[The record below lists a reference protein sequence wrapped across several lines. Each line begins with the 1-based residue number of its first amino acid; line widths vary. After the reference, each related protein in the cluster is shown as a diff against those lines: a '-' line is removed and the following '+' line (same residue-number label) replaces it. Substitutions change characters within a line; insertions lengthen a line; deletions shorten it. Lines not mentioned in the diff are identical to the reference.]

1 MGTLSI
7 AGGSLNVSG
16 TTGIAGTLTVA
27 GASYTANGDTNVNDL
42 SLSGI
47 LAGTGNVLVTNA
59 LNWSTDASGAGT
71 MSGPGITVVGALA
84 TATLSEPLGTSDLSL
99 GRELDI
105 AGKTSVSDN
114 TNLDLGIAD
123 ANASL
128 GFDPA
133 TISVLQGGSLSLA
146 NDVTLADASNGA
158 VASEIDNAGTLTKT
172 GSGASTIAVAV
183 ANAGILDVK
192 DGTLAI
198 TGAFTNTGTVSVES
212 GGILRLSSAVTN
224 SSDIHVAAGGG
235 LELDGTFTMEDEDPE
250 LRDPQHAFNTV
261 VTGPQ
266 LIDAGDLTTNGNVTL
281 VGQVSF
287 GTTLTVSG
295 GKLELGATSEPHSL
309 GFGTSEPLRNTNIT
323 INHGE
328 LDANLQSYFD
338 AGLFT
343 ADLTVSYQDS
353 KLVVAGGFSVLGT
366 LNWTAGTIIGIN
378 PGVVNSF
385 TGDIA
390 TNSGAGFN
398 IGDPSGGGQV
408 VLGCELSGGGTVY
421 ANTTVW
427 FGASDNTAAKG
438 FDPGT
443 VDVVGTLTINDG
455 DNFSDN
461 SNGTVASFFD
471 NQGTV
476 IKSGIGTSTI
486 GVAFTN
492 FFQGVVDVQGG
503 TLVLSGG
510 LSSIGTLKADGG
522 NLVITRSGGGRI
534 VNGGGNQVTGTGI
547 ISANSEMEFG
557 GAAATDV
564 SFATGSTGTLRLDD
578 SREFTGTVAG
588 LSNVNSLDL
597 SDVSFGA
604 NTQASYNSSGGV
616 LTVKQDAT
624 NPNSAAAHILLQG
637 DYTSAVWSV
646 TSDGH
651 GGTLVHDPSIISAQD
666 PAGNTTIGTNGGLD
680 LAAGSPQNILFAG
693 NAGTLTLEDLQGFTG
708 QISGFGGA
716 DQIDLADIAFDANTT
731 TLGYSGNSGNTGGT
745 LSVSDGTQTANLA
758 LLGSYMASSFAT
770 SSDGHGGTLITDS
783 AQPSS
788 QPPLTPP
795 H

>member
-1 MGTLSI
+1 
-7 AGGSLNVSG
+7 
-16 TTGIAGTLTVA
+16 
-27 GASYTANGDTNVNDL
+27 
-42 SLSGI
+42 
-47 LAGTGNVLVTNA
+47 
-59 LNWSTDASGAGT
+59 
-71 MSGPGITVVGALA
+71 MSGPGRTVVGALA

-99 GRELDI
+99 GRELDLLGH
-105 AGKTSVSDN
+105 ASVSGN

-123 ANASL
+123 ANAPD

-133 TISVLQGGSLSLA
+133 TVSVSVLQGGSLSLA
-146 NDVTLADASNGA
+146 DDVTFADASNGA
-158 VASEIDNAGTLTKT
+158 VASEIDNVGTLTKT

-192 DGTLAI
+192 EGTLAI
-198 TGAFTNTGTVSVES
+198 TGAFTNTGTVSVEAPPPGQS
-212 GGILRLSSAVTN
+212 GGILQLSGAVTN
-224 SSDIHVAAGGG
+224 NGDIRVAAGGG
-235 LELDGTFTMEDEDPE
+235 LELDGSFTMVDEDPE
-250 LRDPQHAFNTV
+250 LRDPQHAFNTI

-281 VGQVSF
+281 AGQISF
-287 GTTLTVSG
+287 GSTLTVNG
-295 GKLELGATSEPHSL
+295 GRLQLGAVTEPHTL
-309 GFGTSEPLRNTNIT
+309 LDFFNNEPLRNTNIT

-378 PGVVNSF
+378 PGVANSF

-427 FGASDNTAAKG
+427 LGAADNTAAKG

-693 NAGTLTLEDLQGFTG
+693 NAGTLTLEDSQSFTG

-745 LSVSDGTQTANLA
+745 LSVSDGTHTANLA

-770 SSDGHGGTLITDS
+770 SSDGHGGTLITDA
-783 AQPSS
+783 AQSSS

-795 H
+795 HR